1 VLRSGTLVRA
11 GFGSTTLGRRDAVA
25 EPPLAAGFA
34 AAATDVRESLDA
46 DLPTGER
53 AMGRS

>member
-1 VLRSGTLVRA
+1 
-11 GFGSTTLGRRDAVA
+11 
-25 EPPLAAGFA
+25 LAAGFA